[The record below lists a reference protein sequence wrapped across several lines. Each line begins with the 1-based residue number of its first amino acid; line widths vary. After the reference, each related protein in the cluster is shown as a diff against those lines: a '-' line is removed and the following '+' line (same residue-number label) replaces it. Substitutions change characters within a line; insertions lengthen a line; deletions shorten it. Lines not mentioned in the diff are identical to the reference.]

1 MRLRPSFVALL
12 VTLAAVFPARASENP
27 EWSFGVLGGV
37 VHYSDRIVFPRATME
52 NGPAIGFRL
61 SRAIGDYWRLEG
73 ASDLASTREDRAS
86 DADDLTIGNISI
98 ALSSQLSAPNQLGMV
113 YVLGGV
119 GYTRYHSG
127 RFTDRQVGTFEAG
140 VGWRK
145 AVNDRMSVRIEA
157 RNLLDLKHGNLAAS
171 NEANQQYWAGLTYDF
186 NRRPKDSD
194 GDGVPDKKD
203 RCAATP
209 AGATVN
215 ADGCP
220 SDSDADGVYDGL
232 DQCPDTPK
240 GATVD
245 AKGCPSDS
253 DGDGVLDGLDQ
264 CADTPKGA
272 TVGASGCPSDTDAD
286 GVLDG
291 LDACPDTPKGA
302 TVDAKG
308 CPSDSDADG
317 VYDGLDQCPGTPAN
331 LKVDDRGCP
340 IVSVERETELL
351 DTGMIRL
358 RDVRFESAKARIL
371 PDAYPLLDEVGVI
384 LSRWPQLRIEIG
396 GHTDSRGSDRK
407 NQALSE
413 ARAASVKAYL
423 VERFPGIAASQ
434 ITTRGYGES
443 KPVSSNR
450 TAQDMAKNRR
460 VEFKVMNRDILKKE
474 IEQRKL
480 LQK

>member
-12 VTLAAVFPARASENP
+12 VTLATALPAHASQNP

-145 AVNDRMSVRIEA
+145 SVNDRMSVRVEA
-157 RNLLDLKHGNLAAS
+157 RNLLDLKHGNLASS
-171 NEANQQYWAGLTYDF
+171 NQANQQYWAGLTYDF
-186 NRRPKDSD
+186 DRKPKDSD
-194 GDGVPDKKD
+194 GDGVNDKKD
-203 RCAATP
+203 RCPGTP
-209 AGATVN
+209 KGATVN
-215 ADGCP
+215 AEGCP
-220 SDSDADGVYDGL
+220 GDSDADGVYDGL
-232 DQCPDTPK
+232 DQ
-240 GATVD
+240 
-245 AKGCPSDS
+245 
-253 DGDGVLDGLDQ
+253 
-264 CADTPKGA
+264 
-272 TVGASGCPSDTDAD
+272 
-286 GVLDG
+286 
-291 LDACPDTPKGA
+291 CPDTPKGA

-331 LKVDDRGCP
+331 LKVDDKGCP

-413 ARAASVKAYL
+413 ARAASVKTYL
-423 VERFPGIAASQ
+423 VERFPGIAAGQ

-443 KPVSSNR
+443 KPVSPNR
-450 TAQDMAKNRR
+450 TAQEMAKNRR
-460 VEFKVMNRDILKKE
+460 VEFKVMNRDVLKKE

>member
-1 MRLRPSFVALL
+1 
-12 VTLAAVFPARASENP
+12 
-27 EWSFGVLGGV
+27 VL
-37 VHYSDRIVFPRATME
+37 
-52 NGPAIGFRL
+52 
-61 SRAIGDYWRLEG
+61 
-73 ASDLASTREDRAS
+73 
-86 DADDLTIGNISI
+86 
-98 ALSSQLSAPNQLGMV
+98 
-113 YVLGGV
+113 
-119 GYTRYHSG
+119 
-127 RFTDRQVGTFEAG
+127 
-140 VGWRK
+140 
-145 AVNDRMSVRIEA
+145 
-157 RNLLDLKHGNLAAS
+157 
-171 NEANQQYWAGLTYDF
+171 
-186 NRRPKDSD
+186 D
-194 GDGVPDKKD
+194 GI
-203 RCAATP
+203 
-209 AGATVN
+209 
-215 ADGCP
+215 
-220 SDSDADGVYDGL
+220 
-232 DQCPDTPK
+232 DQCADTPK

-253 DGDGVLDGLDQ
+253 D
-264 CADTPKGA
+264 
-272 TVGASGCPSDTDAD
+272 AD

-291 LDACPDTPKGA
+291 IDQCADTPKGA

-308 CPSDSDADG
+308 CPGDSDADG

-331 LKVDDRGCP
+331 LKVDDKGCP

-413 ARAASVKAYL
+413 ARAASVKTYL
-423 VERFPGIAASQ
+423 VERFPGIAAGQ

-443 KPVSSNR
+443 KPVSPNR

-460 VEFKVMNRDILKKE
+460 VEFKVMNRDVLKKE

>member
-12 VTLAAVFPARASENP
+12 VTLATALPAHASQNP

-61 SRAIGDYWRLEG
+61 SRAIGEYWRLEG
-73 ASDLASTREDRAS
+73 ASDLASTREDLAS

-145 AVNDRMSVRIEA
+145 SVNDRMSVRVEA
-157 RNLLDLKHGNLAAS
+157 RNLLDLKHGNLASS
-171 NEANQQYWAGLTYDF
+171 NQANQQYWAGLTYDF
-186 NRRPKDSD
+186 DRKPKDSD
-194 GDGVPDKKD
+194 GDGVNDRKD
-203 RCAATP
+203 RCP
-209 AGATVN
+209 G
-215 ADGCP
+215 
-220 SDSDADGVYDGL
+220 
-232 DQCPDTPK
+232 TPK
-240 GATVD
+240 GATVN
-245 AKGCPSDS
+245 AEGCP
-253 DGDGVLDGLDQ
+253 G
-264 CADTPKGA
+264 
-272 TVGASGCPSDTDAD
+272 
-286 GVLDG
+286 
-291 LDACPDTPKGA
+291 
-302 TVDAKG
+302 
-308 CPSDSDADG
+308 DSDADG

-331 LKVDDRGCP
+331 LKVDDKGCP

-413 ARAASVKAYL
+413 ARAASVKTYL
-423 VERFPGIAASQ
+423 VERFPGIAAGQ

-443 KPVSSNR
+443 KPVSPNR

-460 VEFKVMNRDILKKE
+460 VEFKVMNRDVLKKE

>member
-1 MRLRPSFVALL
+1 VRLRPSFVALL
-12 VTLAAVFPARASENP
+12 VTLATALPAHASQNP

-61 SRAIGDYWRLEG
+61 SRAIGEYWRLEG
-73 ASDLASTREDRAS
+73 ASDLASTREDLAS

-145 AVNDRMSVRIEA
+145 SVNDRMSVRVEA
-157 RNLLDLKHGNLAAS
+157 RNLLDLKHGNLASS
-171 NEANQQYWAGLTYDF
+171 NQANQQYWAGLTYDF
-186 NRRPKDSD
+186 DRKPKDSD
-194 GDGVPDKKD
+194 GDGVNDRKD
-203 RCAATP
+203 RCPGTP
-209 AGATVN
+209 KGATVN
-215 ADGCP
+215 AEGCP
-220 SDSDADGVYDGL
+220 GDSDADGVYDGL

-253 DGDGVLDGLDQ
+253 D
-264 CADTPKGA
+264 
-272 TVGASGCPSDTDAD
+272 AD

-291 LDACPDTPKGA
+291 IDPCADTPKGA

-308 CPSDSDADG
+308 CPGDSDADG

-331 LKVDDRGCP
+331 LKVDDKGCP

-413 ARAASVKAYL
+413 ARAASVKTYL
-423 VERFPGIAASQ
+423 VERFPGIAAGQ

-443 KPVSSNR
+443 KPVSPNR

-460 VEFKVMNRDILKKE
+460 VEFKVMNRDVLKKE